1 MSINLASQHL
11 KHCIDVSMT
20 FNWELFSA
28 RQQKSIIK
36 PLREGVVKD
45 SECTTAQ
52 LSRRIASK
60 CGVPL
65 IKVSQYRLEIP
76 FITSPLTY
84 NSHSLIDLTHPVWN
98 ALMRHYQMCKV
109 LCPDIRGL
117 DENIEELEKLL
128 NCKAY
133 PHRPEQSRYNW
144 DLYFTYDKINPK
156 VFTQFK
162 KDLVTPVKLKPEDAE
177 FLNRLEKGLES
188 NITLSLDLHGWNHDY
203 INSASITKT
212 APSGTKL

>member
-20 FNWELFSA
+20 FNWKLFSA

-65 IKVSQYRLEIP
+65 IKVSQYGLEIP
-76 FITSPLTY
+76 F

-98 ALMRHYQMCKV
+98 ALMRHYLMCKV

-177 FLNRLEKGLES
+177 FLNRLEKGLVKEVS
-188 NITLSLDLHGWNHDY
+188 
-203 INSASITKT
+203 
-212 APSGTKL
+212 